1 MGSLCIAK
9 IRICSIVVR
18 ICRCKPQVYGM
29 RVEAKNR
36 EARAQSC
43 GGKHW
48 SCHCDERNTQ
58 VEPSKF
64 NPLYIL
70 MLVEN
75 EGRTKHA

>member
-1 MGSLCIAK
+1 
-9 IRICSIVVR
+9 
-18 ICRCKPQVYGM
+18 M

-70 MLVEN
+70 MHVQN
-75 EGRTKHA
+75 EG